1 MLSGCEQKG
10 GVFERQI
17 NAAPPVRLWSWAANL
32 TLLVLGLLV
41 APVAL
46 FALIWVLG
54 EMGLQLGQ
62 QGAGRLGA
70 WFARRY

>member
-10 GVFERQI
+10 GMFERQI
-17 NAAPPVRLWSWAANL
+17 NAPPPVRLRSWAANL

-54 EMGLQLGQ
+54 EMGLQLGR

-70 WFARRY
+70 WFARHY